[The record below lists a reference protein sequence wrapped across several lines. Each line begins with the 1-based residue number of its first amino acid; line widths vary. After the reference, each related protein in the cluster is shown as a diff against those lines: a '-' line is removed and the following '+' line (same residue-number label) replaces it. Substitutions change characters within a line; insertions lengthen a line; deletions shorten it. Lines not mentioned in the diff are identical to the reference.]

1 MPLPD
6 PLVNRRLIN
15 FLALKL
21 RNQIGFTVPIFFH
34 VFLIIRF
41 FRFPVGFIPSNRK
54 QYKAAMQT
62 TLKRLLRKYLYE
74 SGCSSHY
81 QMHKWWN
88 NSQPL
93 HRHQFL
99 EAMFNHGYFKPGI
112 FKPLYNT
119 ALHGFSNT
127 TFHELCDKKGPTMT
141 VYTLNGKTVVAILQ
155 RSWFVLDYGWQ
166 YDPDL
171 KLFFVDLDGTTIE
184 LECRHSKEELKYYN
198 GHLSGPHFCGL
209 PIDFRSQRT
218 EVHFWQRELITGGPQ
233 ISDANIDS
241 VVVLQMSVCLESV
254 SPLFLARVARVV
266 APYLRIG
273 REGEAHFP
281 YYPPML
287 L

>member
-1 MPLPD
+1 MPLRNQRINQR
-6 PLVNRRLIN
+6 LVI

-21 RNQIGFTVPIFFH
+21 RNEIGFTVPIFFH
-34 VFLIIRF
+34 IFLIIRF
-41 FRFPVGFIPSNRK
+41 FRFPDGFIPSNHM
-54 QYKAAMQT
+54 QYKAAKLT
-62 TLKRLLRKYLYE
+62 ILKRVLRQHLYE

-88 NSQPL
+88 DSQPL

-99 EAMFNHGYFKPGI
+99 EAMFNRGYFKPSL
-112 FKPLYNT
+112 FKLLYST
-119 ALHGFSNT
+119 ALHGFSNSI
-127 TFHELCDKKGPTMT
+127 FHELCDKKGPTMT
-141 VYTLNGKTVVAILQ
+141 VYTLNGKTVVAILKK
-155 RSWFVLDYGWQ
+155 SWFALDYGWQ

-184 LECRHSKEELKYYN
+184 LECTHSKDELKYYN

-218 EVHFWQRELITGGPQ
+218 EVHFWQSELITGGPQ

-254 SPLFLARVARVV
+254 SPLILARVAR
-266 APYLRIG
+266 
-273 REGEAHFP
+273 
-281 YYPPML
+281 ML
-287 L
+287 HIY

>member
-1 MPLPD
+1 
-6 PLVNRRLIN
+6 V
-15 FLALKL
+15 
-21 RNQIGFTVPIFFH
+21 FF
-34 VFLIIRF
+34 IIRF
-41 FRFPVGFIPSNRK
+41 FRFPAGFIPSNRK

-62 TLKRLLRKYLYE
+62 TLKRLLRKYLYDA
-74 SGCSSHY
+74 GCSGHY

-99 EAMFNHGYFKPGI
+99 KAIFNRGYFKPGI

-119 ALHGFSNT
+119 ALHGFSNSK
-127 TFHELCDKKGPTMT
+127 FHELCDKKGPTMT
-141 VYTLNGKTVVAILQ
+141 VYTLNGKTVVAILKK
-155 RSWFVLDYGWQ
+155 SWFVLDYGWQ

-184 LECRHSKEELKYYN
+184 LECTHSKEELKYYN

-209 PIDFRSQRT
+209 PIDFRSKRT

-233 ISDANIDS
+233 IFDANIDS
-241 VVVLQMSVCLESV
+241 VVVLQMSVCFESV

-266 APYLRIG
+266 APYCRIG
-273 REGEAHFP
+273 LGEVSFP
-281 YYPPML
+281 YYPPCFCSPTIATL
-287 L
+287 WQNY